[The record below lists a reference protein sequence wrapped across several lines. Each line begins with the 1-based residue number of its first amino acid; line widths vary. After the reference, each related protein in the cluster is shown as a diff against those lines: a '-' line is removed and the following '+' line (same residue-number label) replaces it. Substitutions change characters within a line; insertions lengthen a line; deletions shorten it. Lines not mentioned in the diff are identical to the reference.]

1 MKFGKV
7 CHTTDEKKIAKSRR
21 LGFPKVWCGSWSW
34 FLVEGEWNQPAVGW
48 NISWI
53 AMRGRG
59 SVVHRN
65 WSKSGLLFS
74 QTLRSSKMSW
84 LMFCVMMVQR
94 KTSLDMISF
103 IPWFRMPCRNFL
115 KKVTTNVF
123 FVRSCLTFT
132 QSVHVFLAKPRSR
145 QSTILKS
152 RRTVNFLKLGPTSD
166 QWISFTGEG
175 NGWQCHGLPENMR
188 HFRWNLRVLVA

>member
-7 CHTTDEKKIAKSRR
+7 CHTTDEKTSP
-21 LGFPKVWCGSWSW
+21 FPKVWCGSWSW

-53 AMRGRG
+53 AMPGRG
-59 SVVHRN
+59 AVVYGN

-115 KKVTTNVF
+115 LSHNQCLQFISCRILPNLYMF
-123 FVRSCLTFT
+123 FF
-132 QSVHVFLAKPRSR
+132 AKPRSR
-145 QSTILKS
+145 RSTILKS
-152 RRTVNFLKLGPTSD
+152 RRTVNFLRLGPTSD

-188 HFRWNLRVLVA
+188 HFRWNLRVLVV